1 MELRAATAKH
11 ERPGSD
17 AYGGSGLS
25 VRPFFM
31 FAQIPS
37 ELSRSV
43 DVGAVFDGQDSDHV
57 TLVVDAVDHAV
68 VAAPGAVQPGQAEL
82 EWLADPVRI
91 GGQGAVQE
99 FHRCGCGLL
108 GQPGQRTAG
117 RGGPRDREVALAHR
131 SVIRRSASSL
141 LSTCASLSAR
151 ASRISSRRAALSMT
165 PSVSSSDSRSS
176 RLMTTAAGWPCLV
189 ITTRPCS
196 FCRRSTTS
204 ESRFFTSASDICS
217 VTDMTISIASFLAL
231 ARGSCRS
238 LGGVSAR
245 KQRALSRRVARVE
258 KLCLP

>member
-151 ASRISSRRAALSMT
+151 ASRISSRRAALS
-165 PSVSSSDSRSS
+165 
-176 RLMTTAAGWPCLV
+176 
-189 ITTRPCS
+189 
-196 FCRRSTTS
+196 TTS

-217 VTDMTISIASFLAL
+217 VTDMATSIASFWAL
-231 ARGSCRS
+231 ARPCTALVSGCLTTLQAGTGSWASPAGSGRQPAC
-238 LGGVSAR
+238 
-245 KQRALSRRVARVE
+245 
-258 KLCLP
+258 